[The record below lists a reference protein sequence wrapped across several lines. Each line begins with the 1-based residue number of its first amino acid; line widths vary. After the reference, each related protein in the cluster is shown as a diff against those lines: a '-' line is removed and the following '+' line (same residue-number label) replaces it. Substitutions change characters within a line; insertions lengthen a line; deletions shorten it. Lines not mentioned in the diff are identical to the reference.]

1 MNEAELALDS
11 SAIFERHEKTETR
24 LKVPKVA
31 DPVPARGHRG
41 GVIPMHRALTH
52 FRLGPMNLVIAISLF
67 VFFTAIWL
75 ALLPKVCQFWNRVLA
90 LGISLLPLR
99 ANLGLAQHHLTPF
112 LRFDIPF
119 LRMEIMLPS
128 SQTWWLTCAA
138 TAALFAATF
147 FLPSKMIPVIYLLR
161 GILLVPAT
169 SLLYFAFLPAR
180 FPHTPDSY
188 MEGLVTAG
196 IALISTVPLL
206 FGLTYYIFDFGLMKK
221 AFLTAITMIH
231 LALFLPLQVLVQALF
246 LQKTVLFMPVLY
258 IIFGM
263 PINILIII
271 AFYSW
276 GMTWFF
282 RSSQA
287 V

>member
-1 MNEAELALDS
+1 MNEAGLALDS
-11 SAIFERHEKTETR
+11 SGNFDYRKNSANGV
-24 LKVPKVA
+24 KVPRLA
-31 DPVPARGHRG
+31 TPIPSRGHRG
-41 GVIPMHRALTH
+41 GVIPMHRALAH

-75 ALLPKVCQFWNRVLA
+75 ALLPKVCQFWNRVLG

-99 ANLGLAQHHLTPF
+99 ASLGLAQHHLTPF

-119 LRMEIMLPS
+119 LRLEIVLPS

-169 SLLYFAFLPAR
+169 SLFYFAFLPAR

-188 MEGLVTAG
+188 MEGMVTAG

-221 AFLTAITMIH
+221 AFLTAITMTH

-246 LQKTVLFMPVLY
+246 LQKTVLFMPMLY

-282 RSSQA
+282 RSPEK

>member
-11 SAIFERHEKTETR
+11 SGNFEHHEKTAKG
-24 LKVPKVA
+24 LKVPKTA

-52 FRLGPMNLVIAISLF
+52 FHLGPMNLVIAISLF
-67 VFFTAIWL
+67 VFFTAVWL
-75 ALLPKVCQFWNRVLA
+75 AFLSKVCQFWKYILAYGIRV
-90 LGISLLPLR
+90 LPLR
-99 ANLGLAQHHLTPF
+99 ADLGLAQHHLTPF

-119 LRMEIMLPS
+119 LRMETVLPS
-128 SQTWWLTCAA
+128 SQAWWLTCA
-138 TAALFAATF
+138 TTVALFAATF
-147 FLPSKMIPVIYLLR
+147 FLPSKMIPVTYLLR

-169 SLLYFAFLPAR
+169 ALLYFAFLPAR

-206 FGLTYYIFDFGLMKK
+206 FGLTYYIFDFGLLKK
-221 AFLTAITMIH
+221 AFLTTITMIH

-258 IIFGM
+258 IMFGM

-282 RSSQA
+282 RSS
-287 V
+287 